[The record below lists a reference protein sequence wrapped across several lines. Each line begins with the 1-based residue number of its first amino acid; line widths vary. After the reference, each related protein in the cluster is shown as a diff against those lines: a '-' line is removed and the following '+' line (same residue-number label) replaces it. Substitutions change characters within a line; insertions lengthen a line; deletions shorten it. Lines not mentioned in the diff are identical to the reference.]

1 MLKTII
7 QFAIKSLIANKM
19 RSFLAMLGIIIG
31 VASVISLLSLA
42 AGVEKEIMNDISDMG
57 TNVLTVRPNTVR
69 KGGVRVGSWRTLK
82 IDDMYAIQKRV
93 KEIEEISPSIGNS
106 FPVKYLSVNDDLS
119 IQGVITSY
127 FKIWNTEL
135 EKGRLFNEDESESFD
150 RICVVGSNSAKTL
163 FGSENP
169 IGQEIKIKGVNFKVI
184 GLLKKKGD
192 KFGSPDDEI
201 YVPYK
206 VLMKQMMGVDYV
218 RSITIKIVDNSDL
231 KKVIRKISGI
241 LRMKHKLD
249 GDKPDD
255 FKISS
260 MDEFIAQAESFSKIF
275 TFLLGGI
282 ASISLVVGGIG
293 IMNIMLVTV
302 TERIK
307 EIGIR
312 KAIGAKEKDILNQFL
327 IEAVV
332 MTTTGGI
339 IGILF
344 GYGISQILA
353 LFMPFQPVVKVSGIL
368 LSLSFSAAV
377 GIFFG
382 YYPARKASKLDPIE
396 SLRYE

>member
-57 TNVLTVRPNTVR
+57 TNVLTIRPNTVR

-82 IDDMYAIQKRV
+82 IDDMYSIQKRV

-150 RICVVGSNSAKTL
+150 RICVVGANSAKTL

-169 IGQEIKIKGVNFKVI
+169 IGEEIKIKGVNFKVI

-344 GYGISQILA
+344 GYGISQMLA
-353 LFMPFQPVVKVSGIL
+353 LFMPFEPVVKVSGIL

>member
-7 QFAIKSLIANKM
+7 RFAIKSLIANKM

-42 AGVEKEIMNDISDMG
+42 AGVEKEIMSDIEDMG
-57 TNVLTVRPNTVR
+57 TNILTIRPNTVR
-69 KGGVRVGSWRTLK
+69 KGGTRMGSWRTLK
-82 IDDMYAIQKRV
+82 IEDVYTLSKRV
-93 KEIEEISPSIGNS
+93 KEIEEISPSIS
-106 FPVKYLSVNDDLS
+106 SSYQVKYLSANDELS

-127 FKIWNTEL
+127 FRIWNAEL
-135 EKGRLFNEDESESFD
+135 EKGRIFDEDESESFD
-150 RICVVGSNSAKTL
+150 RICVIGANSAKTL

-169 IGQEIKIKGVNFKVI
+169 IGEEIKIKGLNFKVI
-184 GLLKKKGD
+184 GSLKKKGD
-192 KFGSPDDEI
+192 KFGSTDDEI
-201 YVPYK
+201 YIPYK
-206 VLMKQMMGVDYV
+206 VLMKQMMGIDFV
-218 RSITIKIVDNSDL
+218 RSINLKLVEKSDV

-241 LRMKHKLD
+241 LRMRHKIE
-249 GDKPDD
+249 GDKADD

-260 MDEFIAQAESFSKIF
+260 MDEFIAQAQKFSTVF

-282 ASISLVVGGIG
+282 ASISLLVGGIG

-312 KAIGAKEKDILNQFL
+312 KAIGAKNKDILNQFL

-339 IGILF
+339 IGILL
-344 GYGISQILA
+344 GYGISTL
-353 LFMPFQPVVKVSGIL
+353 LSFFMPFQPVVKVSGIII
-368 LSLSFSAAV
+368 SLSFSACV